1 MLLCDGAPEMW
12 NLLEAE
18 FGPDSFRD
26 RIIRKLVDF
35 YHLIEKLAPAA
46 KVLFGD
52 DHKKNLARWKMSLL
66 NRSSARV
73 DILGELRDSGREDVM
88 VDGEKPVHDAIT
100 YFERHHGRMD
110 YARARALGL
119 PIGSGNVEATCKTL
133 VNVRMKRAGC
143 RWKIDTGE
151 HIIQL
156 RALALSD
163 RWDRAM
169 ELTLGMPAPRIRRAA

>member
-1 MLLCDGAPEMW
+1 MEPARSG
-12 NLLEAE
+12 EAE
-18 FGPDSFRD
+18 FGADSFGA

-52 DHKKNLARWKMSLL
+52 EHAKNLARWKLSLV
-66 NRSSARV
+66 NKSSARAV
-73 DILGELRDSGREDVM
+73 ILGELRDSGREDIVL
-88 VDGEKPVHDAIT
+88 DSERPVHDAIT
-100 YFERHHGRMD
+100 YLERHHGRMD
-110 YARARALGL
+110 YARARTLGL
-119 PIGSGNVEATCKTL
+119 PIGSGNVEATCKSL
-133 VNVRMKRAGC
+133 VETRMRRAGC

-156 RALALSD
+156 RALAMSD

-169 ELTLGMPAPRIRRAA
+169 ELTLGMPPPRIRRAA